1 VKYEVILFD
10 ADDTLF
16 DYSLAEAHALKSVFL
31 EFQVD
36 LLQSHIELYRS
47 VNQQLWNDFEKGEIT
62 LDFLRHERFRKL
74 FAEVKVELD
83 AVHFSERY
91 VHYLGEGSFLI
102 EGSDVL
108 IQQILHNG
116 HRIAIITNG
125 IKQTQHS
132 RIGRSALAHSFEHII
147 VSEDTGFSKPQTG
160 IFDFAFEKL
169 NLINK
174 SNVLMVGDSL
184 TSDIQ
189 GGLNYGIDTCWY
201 NPKRKLNRTSI
212 IPTYE
217 IHHLNELLQLL

>member
-16 DYSLAEAHALKSVFL
+16 DYSLAEAHALKRVFL
-31 EFQVD
+31 EFQIE

-47 VNQQLWNDFEKGEIT
+47 VNQQLWNDFEKGEVT
-62 LDFLRHERFRKL
+62 LDFLRLERFRKL

-102 EGSDVL
+102 EGSDAL
-108 IQQILHNG
+108 IQQILKNG
-116 HRIAIITNG
+116 HRTAIITNG

-132 RIGRSALAHSFEHII
+132 RIGGSILAHSFEHII
-147 VSEDTGFSKPQTG
+147 VSEDTGYSKPHTG
-160 IFDFAFEKL
+160 IFDYAFEKL
-169 NLINK
+169 NLIDK
-174 SNVLMVGDSL
+174 SKVLIVGDSL

-189 GGLNYGIDTCWY
+189 GGINYGIDTCWY
-201 NPKRKLNRTSI
+201 NPKQKQNNTNI
-212 IPTYE
+212 HPTYE
-217 IHHLNELLQLL
+217 IQNLHELLQLV